1 MTRPEA
7 SQFPSA
13 NRARYDHRTADELQ
27 VLLRL
32 PRVIL
37 FDEVGS
43 TLDVAHELGEQ
54 GSAAGTLVLAD
65 AQTAGR
71 GRMGRSW
78 RSEPGSG
85 IWLTLVERPASDDA
99 LGVLALR
106 LALALAPALEP
117 FASERVLLKWPND
130 IFLGD
135 RKLAGILV
143 EARWRGARLD
153 WVAIGVGINVRP
165 PEELDVGALAHGTDR
180 LAVLAAVI
188 PGLRA
193 AASRSGPLSDDELQE
208 FRARDL
214 ALGKRCSEP
223 IAGKVVGVRPDG
235 ALLVAS
241 EKGLE
246 AIHAGSLVLTDAPT
260 LGRSS

>member
-1 MTRPEA
+1 VIRPEA
-7 SQFPSA
+7 MPLSSA
-13 NRARYDHRTADELQ
+13 RRVRYDGHTADDLQ
-27 VLLRL
+27 ARLRL
-32 PRVIL
+32 PRVVL

-54 GSAAGTLVLAD
+54 GTAAGSLVLAN

-106 LALALAPALEP
+106 LALLLAPALDP
-117 FASERVLLKWPND
+117 FASERVQLKWPND
-130 IFLGD
+130 LFVGD

-165 PEELDVGALAHGTDR
+165 PAELDVGGLAPGSDR
-180 LAVLAAVI
+180 ITVLGAVVPA
-188 PGLRA
+188 LRA
-193 AASRSGPLSDDELQE
+193 AAAAGGPLTDEELQQ
-208 FRARDL
+208 FRARDR
-214 ALGKRCSEP
+214 ALGKRCAAP
-223 IAGKVVGVRPDG
+223 IPGEVAGVRRDG
-235 ALLVAS
+235 ALLVVGAN
-241 EKGLE
+241 GVE
-246 AIHAGSLVLTDAPT
+246 AVHAGSLILEAE
-260 LGRSS
+260 GG